1 MQRAIKE
8 NRTTSSGREA
18 KLNVLR
24 YQWRVDRFKNV
35 YVKAAVCR
43 LAALRVNPWSMEK
56 SRSQKK
62 RVSIAGMH
70 IDRASAVPIY
80 LQIAAHLRNAILQGS
95 LPAGTQFLGPREIA
109 RELGCSRTVILTAW
123 DLLYAEGYLES
134 TPRGGVTVAS
144 VKQAQVNL
152 APAAFASGAASTAIE
167 IGPSPI
173 AGGPC
178 WHSNTTP
185 TGNLNS
191 APVRQT
197 SPVFRS
203 RNGRGCCG
211 RPGKIR

>member
-1 MQRAIKE
+1 
-8 NRTTSSGREA
+8 
-18 KLNVLR
+18 
-24 YQWRVDRFKNV
+24 
-35 YVKAAVCR
+35 
-43 LAALRVNPWSMEK
+43 MEK

-80 LQIAAHLRNAILQGS
+80 LQIAAHLRNGILQGS
-95 LPAGTQFLGPREIA
+95 LPAGTQFLGSREIA

-144 VKQAQVNL
+144 VKQAQVNP
-152 APAAFASGAASTAIE
+152 APRNSPRRPPQQQSRLV
-167 IGPSPI
+167 PSPI
-173 AGGPC
+173 AGGRC

-185 TGNLNS
+185 TGNPNS

-197 SPVFRS
+197 SPAFRS

-211 RPGKIR
+211 RPGRIPGIPTVWIFRPRGIRRCGAKSPISSDRFAVSSVRRAMWP